1 MKKISI
7 ILRCFALLAI
17 LTGSP
22 AILTGCGGGG
32 ASVQSTNS
40 TLGKELQDLDESYKK
55 GIITKKE
62 YEAAKKQLMKKY
74 TK

>member
-7 ILRCFALLAI
+7 IVKCFPIVAI
-17 LTGSP
+17 LTGGP
-22 AILTGCGGGG
+22 VVFTGCGGGG

-62 YEAAKKQLMKKY
+62 YETAKKQLMKKY